1 MKGRTP
7 LATLTLPRLPIAPGQ
22 ARRYLGPRLHDLGF
36 SDDKSLEILV
46 AVGEA
51 VTNAVVHGGPDTH
64 TRDADEL
71 RVRLE
76 VRGSDLVIAVTSPRT
91 GWRTLPPAR
100 SDPLARGGR
109 GLLMIQNLTDAW
121 RVEQGGGGT
130 TVYLTWHLPRQLTR
144 SGRTGRGRSHA
155 RARRSGRRAS

>member
-51 VTNAVVHGGPDTH
+51 LTNAVVHGGLDTP
-64 TRDADEL
+64 TQGADEL

-76 VRGSDLVIAVTSPRT
+76 VRGSDLVIAVTSPRI
-91 GWRTLPPAR
+91 GWRALPPAR
-100 SDPLARGGR
+100 PAPLARGGR

-121 RVEQGGGGT
+121 RIEQGRGGT
-130 TVYLTWHLPRQLTR
+130 TVYLTWHLPRRRTR
-144 SGRTGRGRSHA
+144 SGRTGTGPSHA
-155 RARRSGRRAS
+155 RARRSGRRVS